1 MRYKVYLIFSLVML
15 QVALLCGVLS
25 SFSFLYPE
33 TLKNIVPFQQLR
45 PMHVSAALFWIISGA
60 VTSLLVHSNHV
71 AVIKTANKRLINTA
85 AGIWALTITVIF
97 AYYTMN
103 KYGGREYWEFPPWLG
118 IPLLLSW
125 ILLMVGYGIYWF
137 NLKNKKPLY
146 QIMWATGVL
155 FFLLTFIEQN
165 IWHIA
170 WIRQSYIREVTMQW
184 KANGSMVGA
193 WNQMIYGTSLYM
205 MVKMSGDKSIAENKK
220 VYAFYFLSLSNLM
233 FNWGHHIY
241 NVPTASWVRHIS
253 YFISMTEWLFLIS
266 MIQSFKLKTSEY
278 NKHKH
283 LICYKFI
290 IASEVWLFLNL
301 LLAIMMSIPTI
312 NKYTHGTHITVAH
325 AMGTTI
331 GINTMILLGS
341 IGYICKIDAA
351 SVKVKKA
358 VTTGY
363 NIAQVSLLIFW
374 LCLVVAGLT
383 KGYRSRVLHI
393 KDFQIMMAPIY
404 PFLKLFAVAGIGLLT
419 GMGMIIYNY
428 LKQLYSKRL
437 HHE

>member
-1 MRYKVYLIFSLVML
+1 MRYKVYLVFSLVML

-71 AVIKTANKRLINTA
+71 AVIKTVNKRLINTA

-103 KYGGREYWEFPPWLG
+103 KYGGREYWEFPPWLC

-125 ILLMVGYGIYWF
+125 ILLMVGYGTYWF

-205 MVKMSGDKSIAENKK
+205 MVKMNGDKSIAENKK
-220 VYAFYFLSLSNLM
+220 VYIFYFLSLSNLM

-241 NVPTASWVRHIS
+241 NVPTAGWVRHIS
-253 YFISMTEWLFLIS
+253 YFVSMTEWLFLIS

-301 LLAIMMSIPTI
+301 LLAIMMSIPAI

-341 IGYICKIDAA
+341 IGYICKIDTA

-393 KDFQIMMAPIY
+393 KDFQTMMTPIY
-404 PFLKLFAVAGIGLLT
+404 PFLKLFAVAGIGLLA